1 MGLDLST
8 LITDLTNCTGP
19 ENCSKCSY
27 LPVVGSKLVCKT
39 VLLKSALQTIRLQK
53 SLSEAPPPSPSACLL
68 TAGDILLRKEDPL
81 YIITDPP
88 DIDTWMF
95 YVGHIERKGLF
106 LFRDPDGS
114 VHDFWEKEYGKT
126 WLAFSGRVTDKEWEE
141 AKKEMDSNQTE
152 S

>member
-27 LPVVGSKLVCKT
+27 RTVVGSKLVCKT

-95 YVGHIERKGLF
+95 YVGYIERKGLF
-106 LFRDPDGS
+106 IFRDPDGEI
-114 VHDFWEKEYGKT
+114 HDFREKDYGT
-126 WLAFSGRVTDKEWEE
+126 QWICFPSRVTDAKWEQ
-141 AKKEMDSNQTE
+141 AKAKFSTTE
-152 S
+152 K